1 MMVKQNFDQSAMRRS
16 MSAETIALYRTLTP
30 ANQQKVI
37 ELIATLLN
45 QQSNDLQSSDSQM

>member
-1 MMVKQNFDQSAMRRS
+1 MMVEQNFDQNAMRRS
-16 MSAETIALYRTLTP
+16 MSAETIELYRTLTP